1 MAHPTAPAAH
11 STDARLDQ
19 ITQVLRLMLETQ
31 QTHTEMLAKVIEA
44 ATPSEESSLEG
55 AMRSVAIAL
64 RDQTNALVRV
74 QEKLGRLG
82 LEIEAGVVRGMN
94 TALGIDPD
102 AFDPLTGRADTDPLP
117 SSARPSSSSASLP
130 PPPAPPV
137 ARR

>member
-44 ATPSEESSLEG
+44 ATPTGESALEV
-55 AMRSVAIAL
+55 AMRSVALAL

-74 QEKLGRLG
+74 QETLGGLG
-82 LEIEAGVVRGMN
+82 VEIEAGVLRGMN
-94 TALGIDPD
+94 AALGIDAD
-102 AFDPLTGRADTDPLP
+102 ASDPLTGRTGADPHP
-117 SSARPSSSSASLP
+117 SPPSA
-130 PPPAPPV
+130 PAGK
-137 ARR
+137 R

>member
-55 AMRSVAIAL
+55 AMRSVAVAL

-74 QEKLGRLG
+74 QEKLGGLG
-82 LEIEAGVVRGMN
+82 REIEAGVVRGMN

-102 AFDPLTGRADTDPLP
+102 ASDPLIGRSGADP
-117 SSARPSSSSASLP
+117 LP
-130 PPPAPPV
+130 PPPAPPA